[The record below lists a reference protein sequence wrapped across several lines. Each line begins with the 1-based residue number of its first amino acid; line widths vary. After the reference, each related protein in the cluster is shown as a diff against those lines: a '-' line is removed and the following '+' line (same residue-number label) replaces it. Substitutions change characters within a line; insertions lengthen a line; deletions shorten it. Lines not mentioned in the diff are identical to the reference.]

1 MSKVDA
7 VGFLN
12 PQYLFKLHFKCAAL
26 FKPGFSNVTESGI
39 RHYFNDLLV
48 LRDTFWSNLNKFFEI
63 TQGLFLLNVL

>member
-12 PQYLFKLHFKCAAL
+12 PQCLFKLHLKCAAL
-26 FKPGFSNVTESGI
+26 FKSGFCNVTESEI
-39 RHYFNDLLV
+39 RHCFNNLLV
-48 LRDTFWSNLNKFFEI
+48 LRDTFYSNFNKFCEI

>member
-48 LRDTFWSNLNKFFEI
+48 LRDTF
-63 TQGLFLLNVL
+63 